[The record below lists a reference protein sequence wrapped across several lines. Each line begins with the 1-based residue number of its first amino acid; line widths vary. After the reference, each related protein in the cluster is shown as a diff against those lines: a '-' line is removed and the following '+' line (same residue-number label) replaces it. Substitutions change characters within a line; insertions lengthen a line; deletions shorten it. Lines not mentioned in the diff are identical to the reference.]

1 MTDDESI
8 AGTLTEN
15 DHGVAEHRA
24 HVLVVAAKVKHR
36 DAARRGLQTEQPG
49 LRVRGEHLEHEL
61 RDVVRR
67 GPVVR
72 LAVLDDDEAYDA
84 EALINTSDRRVPCL
98 RAKEPNIIVRGDCR
112 ERAETVT
119 RPFVKMIA

>member
-1 MTDDESI
+1 MSRKIFTSAD
-8 AGTLTEN
+8 GPTV
-15 DHGVAEHRA
+15 GGG
-24 HVLVVAAKVKHR
+24 
-36 DAARRGLQTEQPG
+36 AR
-49 LRVRGEHLEHEL
+49 
-61 RDVVRR
+61 
-67 GPVVR
+67 
-72 LAVLDDDEAYDA
+72 DDDEAYDA